1 MKQIAWLVAG
11 LGVIAALGATLGAG
25 CQRGTEPAA
34 PPSDLY
40 RQDIARLCDVVAA
53 SGADQRTDNDRAYT
67 IATWLAAHLE
77 TQEARDYLVRIAP
90 ITGEPKAEAL
100 ETEARRVGLARCA
113 LAAEWR

>member
-1 MKQIAWLVAG
+1 MRQIAWLVAG
-11 LGVIAALGATLGAG
+11 FGVVAG

-40 RQDIARLCDVVAA
+40 RRDIARLCDVVAA
-53 SGADQRTDNDRAYT
+53 SGADQLGDNDRAYT

-77 TQEARDYLVRIAP
+77 TQDARDYLVRIAP
-90 ITGEPKAEAL
+90 LTGEPKAAAL
-100 ETEARRVGLARCA
+100 EAEAHRVGLGGCA